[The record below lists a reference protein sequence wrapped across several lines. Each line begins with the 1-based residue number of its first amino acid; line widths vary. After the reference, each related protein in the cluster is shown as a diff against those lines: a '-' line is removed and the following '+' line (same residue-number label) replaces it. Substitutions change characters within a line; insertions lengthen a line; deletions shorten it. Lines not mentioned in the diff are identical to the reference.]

1 MTHHTIGDLAAVI
14 ASHRLQ
20 ARIKLVSGG
29 IWQVELWRG
38 DPEDVIGYAAKRAM
52 LAGCGISHD
61 LENAIDDAVEL
72 AEARC
77 GSALVADTEPVLS
90 ADQFEEVLRLL
101 HLARCRSRRA
111 ANRDAN
117 HRPS

>member
-1 MTHHTIGDLAAVI
+1 MAHHTIGDLAATI
-14 ASHRLQ
+14 DRHRLQ

-38 DPEDVIGYAAKRAM
+38 DTEDVIGYAAKRAL
-52 LAGCGISHD
+52 LAGCGISHE

-77 GSALVADTEPVLS
+77 GSALVADTEPVRFR
-90 ADQFEEVLRLL
+90 AP
-101 HLARCRSRRA
+101 RRA
-111 ANRDAN
+111 RDRTTVAANQRADFD
-117 HRPS
+117 